1 MTYQQCMVSEV
12 CRLAGVVNIEEVNHA
27 FMGRLMLKSGECV
40 HLSLSDKLVSDLRKS
55 DQTYLSV
62 YGDRLPKPIGMDD
75 IDFLEVNGRR
85 VGWDICSDYYL
96 FVSKAK
102 IITEPNWSM

>member
-1 MTYQQCMVSEV
+1 MVSEV